1 MATQKRFPWPAAHQ
15 CPHGH
20 IPSRQGYD
28 GSGVADV
35 NLTLRPLEL
44 TDASAITLAIA
55 NWDVSQWLSAV
66 PYPYTIDDAEYFITQ
81 IVLKDTIWA
90 IDNETS
96 LIVVIGVKPDLGY
109 WLRGDLHGKG

>member
-1 MATQKRFPWPAAHQ
+1 MTVPVLQT
-15 CPHGH
+15 
-20 IPSRQGYD
+20 SD
-28 GSGVADV
+28 
-35 NLTLRPLEL
+35 LTLRPLEL

-66 PYPYTIDDAEYFITQ
+66 PYPYTIDDEEYFITQ
-81 IVLKDTIWA
+81 IALKDTIWA

>member
-1 MATQKRFPWPAAHQ
+1 MTVPVLQT
-15 CPHGH
+15 
-20 IPSRQGYD
+20 SD
-28 GSGVADV
+28 
-35 NLTLRPLEL
+35 LTLRPLEL
-44 TDASAITLAIA
+44 TDASAITLDIA

-90 IDNETS
+90 IDNETG

-109 WLRGDLHGKG
+109 WLRSDLHGKG